1 MELSRKNHED
11 KVNHVRHCMKYKKAV
26 FRCIFPSLPFSEEVE
41 KYLFTFV
48 GVFPLYY
55 DALSYTAI
63 APEPLPSSASSPLH
77 MSSLGLLPNTEDDSV
92 IYVS

>member
-1 MELSRKNHED
+1 MELSIKNID
-11 KVNHVRHCMKYKKAV
+11 KVNHIRHCMKYKKV
-26 FRCIFPSLPFSEEVE
+26 IFRCVFPSLPFSEEVE

-63 APEPLPSSASSPLH
+63 GPVPLLSSVSSPLH
-77 MSSLGLLPNTEDDSV
+77 RSSLDLLQNTEDDL
-92 IYVS
+92 